1 MTRIPVRAGFK
12 GDSMK
17 TGELCNRSVI
27 TAAPDMSIREA
38 AGLMRDK
45 HVGCLIVVR
54 ENEGQ
59 VEPVGVVTDRDI
71 VIELIARAVPIDDVA
86 AGDIMSFALL
96 KVTEDETVFET
107 AQRMR
112 SRGVRRVPV
121 ITNTGALAGILAL
134 DDILSLLGEELS
146 LLSRLTE
153 REAEQE
159 TKKHTARLTV

>member
-1 MTRIPVRAGFK
+1 
-12 GDSMK
+12 MK
-17 TGELCNRSVI
+17 AGELCNREVI
-27 TAAPDMSIREA
+27 TATPDMSIQEA
-38 AGLMRDK
+38 ARLMRDN

-59 VEPVGVVTDRDI
+59 VEPAGILTDRDI
-71 VIELIARAVPIDDVA
+71 VIELIAKDVPIEEVSV
-86 AGDIMSFALL
+86 GDIMSFAVLR
-96 KVTEDETVFET
+96 VTESETVFET

-121 ITNTGALAGILAL
+121 VNSTGALVGVLAL

-146 LLSRLTE
+146 LLSKLTR

-159 TKKHTARLTV
+159 TKKRTLPC